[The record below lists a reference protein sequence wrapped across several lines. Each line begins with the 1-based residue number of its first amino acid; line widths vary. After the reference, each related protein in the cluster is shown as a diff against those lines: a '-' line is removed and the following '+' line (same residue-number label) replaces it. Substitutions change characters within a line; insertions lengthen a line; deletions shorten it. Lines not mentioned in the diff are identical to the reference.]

1 MHLMSGS
8 NSPSNRRPV
17 GDFRTRPDR
26 NPGDRQPW
34 KNPTKLDLSA
44 LDDHFAATP
53 VIAGTCTPARPI
65 TLPRITLMAKS
76 NTVQIKL
83 VSTADT
89 GFFYVT
95 KKNARAQTTKLEL
108 NKYDPVV
115 RKHVP
120 FKEAKIK

>member
-1 MHLMSGS
+1 LNAKQTLDHTGLVEQFPRFTG
-8 NSPSNRRPV
+8 RR
-17 GDFRTRPDR
+17 T
-26 NPGDRQPW
+26 
-34 KNPTKLDLSA
+34 
-44 LDDHFAATP
+44 
-53 VIAGTCTPARPI
+53 ARAFLGI
-65 TLPRITLMAKS
+65 SHMAKS

-95 KKNARAQTTKLEL
+95 KKNARAQTTKLEF

>member
-1 MHLMSGS
+1 MG
-8 NSPSNRRPV
+8 
-17 GDFRTRPDR
+17 TRPALTDR
-26 NPGDRQPW
+26 DVALLRPPSASPIQVRAKQTLDRKGRVEQ
-34 KNPTKLDLSA
+34 
-44 LDDHFAATP
+44 F
-53 VIAGTCTPARPI
+53 
-65 TLPRITLMAKS
+65 PRFTGREHVRAVSRISLMAKS